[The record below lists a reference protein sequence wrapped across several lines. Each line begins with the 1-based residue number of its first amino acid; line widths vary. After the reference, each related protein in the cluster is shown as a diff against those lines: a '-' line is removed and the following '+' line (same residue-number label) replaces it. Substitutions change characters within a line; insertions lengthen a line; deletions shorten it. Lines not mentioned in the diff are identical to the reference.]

1 MINNNHQNILG
12 GMKMKVNTK
21 KNEKTLFT
29 GNRYQK
35 ASNNI
40 NNFDDVIA
48 MIKKSNPNAN
58 TEDLIHIIESQINN
72 IGDTG
77 VIVVPSDPHDPKLMQ
92 SDIVRLTADD
102 VLMLKGLLKTTS
114 PTDEILVSKDTLMKL
129 ADFWKNP
136 KENNP
141 EIGEHIPADIFW
153 SNTIPIKD
161 CIIKNPEYEH
171 LRLKSGEESIVYCRV
186 VIFMDPVTAKGHV
199 CGAVIIHYSNGTEY
213 FTTFGLSD
221 EENTEVLN
229 KLIISKAV
237 GILSTDPSQKI
248 SFYKN
253 DYFFNMHSENLFM
266 TLFSY
271 LNAWY
276 GLQVALLNPQIK
288 LVFTE
293 NSTKGTY
300 EIPSKKK
307 LKKGEKR
314 PAPKIKYIKRY
325 TITEAV
331 FNDAIKRS
339 YVHTKMSWYVTG
351 HWRNQAVK
359 DGHKRIFIQGYWKG
373 VARDSKTADIRERE
387 VVIPAPASQAP
398 TQDDSWIDSLNKK
411 YHI

>member
-29 GNRYQK
+29 GDRYLK
-35 ASNNI
+35 ANNV
-40 NNFDDVIA
+40 NNFEDVIA
-48 MIKKSNPNAN
+48 MIKRSNPNAN
-58 TEDLIHIIESQINN
+58 IEDLIHIIESQINVM
-72 IGDTG
+72 GDTG
-77 VIVVPSDPHDPKLMQ
+77 AVVVPSDPHDPKLMQ
-92 SDIVRLTADD
+92 SDIVRLTTED
-102 VLMLKGLLKTTS
+102 VLMIKGLLKTTS

-141 EIGEHIPADIFW
+141 KIGEHIPADIFW

-161 CIIKNPEYEH
+161 CIIKNPEYDH
-171 LRLKSGEESIVYCRV
+171 LRLKSGEESVVYCRV
-186 VIFMDPVTAKGHV
+186 AIFMDPVSAKGHV
-199 CGAVIIHYSNGTEY
+199 CGVVIIHYSNGTEY
-213 FTTFGLSD
+213 LTTFGLADD
-221 EENTEVLN
+221 EENTEALN
-229 KLIISKAV
+229 KLVISKAV
-237 GILSTDPSQKI
+237 GILSSDPSQKLA
-248 SFYKN
+248 FYKN

-300 EIPSKKK
+300 EIPSKRK

-314 PAPKIKYIKRY
+314 PASKIKYIKRY
-325 TITEAV
+325 TITDAV
-331 FNDAIKRS
+331 FNECLERS
-339 YVHTKMSWYVTG
+339 YIRKKLCWYVTG

-373 VARDSKTADIRERE
+373 VARDSKNADTRERE
-387 VVIPAPASQAP
+387 VVIPAIQTP
-398 TQDDSWIDSLNKK
+398 TQDDSWIDSLNEK